1 MISKQMVQTF
11 VAQFVERP
19 DIDYYDSVVVD
30 LPNLLDDASF
40 QVFAQIHA
48 KGKRHFGLVRFWA
61 ERKQQGKFKSEESRN
76 CQFWWLDRIFR
87 MTSKSWW
94 LILLIFPLVKSC

>member
-1 MISKQMVQTF
+1 MVQTF

-48 KGKRHFGLVRFWA
+48 KGKRHFGIGAFLGGKKTTR
-61 ERKQQGKFKSEESRN
+61 EIQIRRKQKLPILVVGPNIQNDFQGS
-76 CQFWWLDRIFR
+76 WLVDFIDF
-87 MTSKSWW
+87 S
-94 LILLIFPLVKSC
+94 PL

>member
-1 MISKQMVQTF
+1 MVQTF

-48 KGKRHFGLVRFWA
+48 KGKGISGLVRFLGGKENNKGNSNQKKA
-61 ERKQQGKFKSEESRN
+61 EIANSGGWTEYSE
-76 CQFWWLDRIFR
+76 
-87 MTSKSWW
+87 
-94 LILLIFPLVKSC
+94 